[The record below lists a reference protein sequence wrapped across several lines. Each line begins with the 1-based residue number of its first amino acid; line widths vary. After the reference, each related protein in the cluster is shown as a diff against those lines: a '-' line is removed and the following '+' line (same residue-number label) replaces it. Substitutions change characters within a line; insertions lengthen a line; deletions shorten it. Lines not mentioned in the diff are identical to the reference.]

1 MVAYAYLDGSSITYY
16 GTDMITIIGCN
27 KGGAAKTT
35 TSINVAIG
43 LALRG
48 ADVCLVD
55 ADAQR
60 SASRWYAERE
70 EAELSPRITL
80 IEKRDNISS
89 TLRSLDEKYDHVI
102 VDVAGRNSR
111 ELITGGTVAHQIIAP
126 HQCSQLDLDTMEEL
140 RQQIEA
146 IRDLNPDLKVFCY
159 QTMAT
164 TNPLL
169 QGNERHEFLEY
180 VKEFDT
186 LTPLEAVGCYRKVYR
201 DVMSQGMSVLE
212 TDNQK
217 AKGEVISLLN
227 EVFGC

>member
-1 MVAYAYLDGSSITYY
+1 
-16 GTDMITIIGCN
+16 MITIIGCN

-35 TSINVAIG
+35 TAVNVAVG
-43 LALRG
+43 LAMRG
-48 ADVCLVD
+48 GDICLVD

-70 EAELSPRITL
+70 DSDLEPRITL
-80 IEKRDNISS
+80 IEKRDNISA
-89 TLRSLDEKYDHVI
+89 TLRNLDEKYDHVI

-146 IRDLNPDLKVFCY
+146 IRDLNSELKVFCY

-169 QGNERHEFLEY
+169 QGNERHEFLEF
-180 VKEFDT
+180 VNEFET
-186 LTPLEAVGCYRKVYR
+186 ITPLSSVGCYRKVYR
-201 DVMSQGMSVLE
+201 DVMSQGKSVLE
-212 TDNQK
+212 TDNLK
-217 AKGEVISLLN
+217 AREEVLALLN

>member
-1 MVAYAYLDGSSITYY
+1 
-16 GTDMITIIGCN
+16 MITIIGCN

-35 TSINVAIG
+35 TAINVAIG
-43 LALRG
+43 LALKG

-70 EAELSPRITL
+70 EANLLPKITL
-80 IEKRDNISS
+80 IEKRDNISQ
-89 TLRSLDEKYDHVI
+89 TLRSLDEKYSHVI

-126 HQCSQLDLDTMEEL
+126 HQCSQLDLDTIVEL
-140 RQQIEA
+140 QQQVQA
-146 IRDLNPDLKVFCY
+146 MSDLNPELKVYLY

-169 QGNERHEFLEY
+169 RGNERNEFLEY
-180 VKEFDT
+180 VKEFDE
-186 LTPLEAVGCYRKVYR
+186 LKPLQSVGCYRKVYR

-212 TDNQK
+212 TENQK
-217 AKGEVISLLN
+217 AIDEVMSLIN
-227 EVFGC
+227 EVY

>member
-1 MVAYAYLDGSSITYY
+1 
-16 GTDMITIIGCN
+16 MITIIGCN

-35 TSINVAIG
+35 TAINVAVG
-43 LALRG
+43 LAQRG

-70 EAELSPRITL
+70 ESALTPRITL

-146 IRDLNPDLKVFCY
+146 IRDLNPELKVFCY

-180 VKEFDT
+180 VREFDT
-186 LTPLEAVGCYRKVYR
+186 LVPLEAVGCYRKVYR

-217 AKGEVISLLN
+217 AKGEVVSLLN

>member
-1 MVAYAYLDGSSITYY
+1 
-16 GTDMITIIGCN
+16 MITIIGCN

-35 TSINVAIG
+35 TAINVAVG
-43 LALRG
+43 LALTG

-70 EAELSPRITL
+70 ESEKEPRITL
-80 IEKRDNISS
+80 IEKRDNISA
-89 TLRSLDEKYDHVI
+89 TLRNLDDKYDHVI

-146 IRDLNPDLKVFCY
+146 IRDLNPELKVYCY

-164 TNPLL
+164 TNPVL

-180 VKEFDT
+180 VKEFDS
-186 LTPLEAVGCYRKVYR
+186 LTPLESVACYRKVYR
-201 DVMSQGMSVLE
+201 DVMSQGTSVLE
-212 TDNQK
+212 TENQK
-217 AKGEVISLLN
+217 ARTEVLALLK
-227 EVFGC
+227 EVFSC

>member
-1 MVAYAYLDGSSITYY
+1 
-16 GTDMITIIGCN
+16 MITIVGCN

-35 TSINVAIG
+35 TAINLAVG
-43 LALRG
+43 LALEG
-48 ADVCLVD
+48 FDVCLVD

-70 EAELSPRITL
+70 EADISPRLTL

-102 VDVAGRNSR
+102 VDVAGRNSK

-140 RQQIEA
+140 RQQVESM
-146 IRDLNPDLKVFCY
+146 RYLNPDLKVYSY

-164 TNPLL
+164 TNPVL
-169 QGNERHEFLEY
+169 QGNERFEFLEY

-186 LTPLEAVGCYRKVYR
+186 MVPLESVGCYRKVYR
-201 DVMSQGMSVLE
+201 DVMSQGLSVLE
-212 TDNQK
+212 TGNQK
-217 AKGEVISLLN
+217 AQEEVKSLLR
-227 EVFGC
+227 EAFGC

>member
-1 MVAYAYLDGSSITYY
+1 
-16 GTDMITIIGCN
+16 MITIIGCN

-35 TSINVAIG
+35 TAINVAIG

-48 ADVCLVD
+48 SDVCLVD

-111 ELITGGTVAHQIIAP
+111 ELITGGTVAYQIIAP

-164 TNPLL
+164 TNSLL

-180 VKEFDT
+180 VKEFET
-186 LTPLEAVGCYRKVYR
+186 LTPLESVGSYRKVYR

-217 AKGEVISLLN
+217 AKGEVLSLLN
-227 EVFGC
+227 EVF

>member
-1 MVAYAYLDGSSITYY
+1 
-16 GTDMITIIGCN
+16 MITIIGCN

-35 TSINVAIG
+35 TAVNVAVG
-43 LALRG
+43 LAMKG

-60 SASRWYAERE
+60 SASRWYAERD
-70 EAELSPRITL
+70 EANRAPRLTL
-80 IEKRDNISS
+80 IEKRDNISA
-89 TLRSLDEKYDHVI
+89 TLRSLDGKFDHVI

-126 HQCSQLDLDTMEEL
+126 HQCSQLDLDTMTEL
-140 RQQIEA
+140 QQQIEA
-146 IRDLNPDLKVFCY
+146 IRDLNPDLKVYCY

-180 VKEFDT
+180 VKEFQS
-186 LTPLEAVGCYRKVYR
+186 LTPLQSVACYRKVYR
-201 DVMSQGMSVLE
+201 DVMTMGMSVLE
-212 TDNQK
+212 TENTK
-217 AKGEVISLLN
+217 AKTEVEWLMQ
-227 EVFGC
+227 EVFSC

>member
-1 MVAYAYLDGSSITYY
+1 
-16 GTDMITIIGCN
+16 MITIIGCN

-35 TSINVAIG
+35 TAINVAIG

-70 EAELSPRITL
+70 EANLLPKITL
-80 IEKRDNISS
+80 IEKRDNISQ
-89 TLRSLDEKYDHVI
+89 TLRSLDEKYSHVI

-126 HQCSQLDLDTMEEL
+126 HQCSQLDLDTIVEL
-140 RQQIEA
+140 QQQVQA
-146 IRDLNPDLKVFCY
+146 MSDLNPELKVYLY

-169 QGNERHEFLEY
+169 RGNERNEFLEY
-180 VKEFDT
+180 VKEFEE
-186 LTPLEAVGCYRKVYR
+186 LKPLQSVGCYRKVYR

-212 TDNQK
+212 TENQK
-217 AKGEVISLLN
+217 AIEEVMSLIN
-227 EVFGC
+227 EVY

>member
-1 MVAYAYLDGSSITYY
+1 
-16 GTDMITIIGCN
+16 MITIIGCN

-35 TSINVAIG
+35 TAVNVAVG
-43 LALRG
+43 LALSG

-70 EAELSPRITL
+70 ETNRVPRITL
-80 IEKRDNISS
+80 IEKRDNISA
-89 TLRSLDEKYDHVI
+89 TLRSLDGKYDHVI

-111 ELITGGTVAHQIIAP
+111 ELITGGTVAQQIIAP
-126 HQCSQLDLDTMEEL
+126 HQCSQLDLDTMVEL
-140 RQQIEA
+140 EQQIEA
-146 IRDLNPDLKVFCY
+146 IRDLNPELKVYCY

-180 VKEFDT
+180 VREFQT
-186 LTPLEAVGCYRKVYR
+186 LVPLQSVACYRKVYR
-201 DVMSQGMSVLE
+201 DVMSLGMSVLE
-212 TDNQK
+212 TDNFK
-217 AKGEVISLLN
+217 AKAEVQSLLQ
-227 EVFGC
+227 EIF